1 MISIV
6 ICGTSKQASQI
17 SVINKFLADYRKTRI
32 DRVDIDFL
40 PDADA
45 IEQRPLGGV
54 TRWTLYTLASF
65 LLAIVVWASVAEVDE
80 VVVGHGKLVTVRPN
94 LVVQP
99 IETAIIQSIDVR
111 VGQVVRKGQQLAALD
126 PTFVVADESQ
136 LRARLASLH
145 ARAKRLDSELAQG
158 NGKDLSDGKTEEE
171 QLQARIRLA
180 RDASYHSRL
189 AQFDETLAKLKASL
203 VTNQSDQQMLTSRV
217 KLLKEMET
225 MQARLLE
232 QNISARQRYLE
243 AQDKRLEVDR
253 DLNVAVHREIEVRSE
268 IAAEEAEREAFV
280 KEWSQKT
287 MEELVQVRDERDSVS
302 DQLKKATKRHTLVR
316 LETPADAVVLDISK
330 HSVGSV
336 IREAETLVT
345 LVPLDVPLEAEI
357 QINATDIGFVK
368 VGDVVRIKLDAFPF
382 QKHGTLPGTIDVISD
397 DAFSRDSSQGHALG
411 QADVYYTGRVSLGKV
426 NLEHVGRDFRLIPG
440 LTLQAEIKVGR
451 KPVISFFLY
460 PLLRSLDEGVRER

>member
-1 MISIV
+1 M
-6 ICGTSKQASQI
+6 
-17 SVINKFLADYRKTRI
+17 INKFLADYRASKS
-32 DRVDIDFL
+32 DRVDVDFL

-54 TRWTLYTLASF
+54 TRWTLYTLAC
-65 LLAIVVWASVAEVDE
+65 LILAILTWASLAKIDE
-80 VVVGHGKLVTVRPN
+80 VVVASGKIVTVRPN

-99 IETAIIQSIDVR
+99 IETSIIQSIDVR

-126 PTFVVADESQ
+126 PTFVVADETQ
-136 LRARLASLH
+136 LREKLASLN
-145 ARAKRLDSELAQG
+145 ARAGRLESELAG
-158 NGKDLSDGKTEEE
+158 GSHPDLHGVGVGRTAEE
-171 QLQARIRLA
+171 QLQARIREA
-180 RDASYHSRL
+180 RDASYRARL
-189 AQFDETLAKLKASL
+189 MQFDETLEKLRASL

-217 KLLKEMET
+217 KLLKEMEN

-253 DLNVAVHREIEVRSE
+253 DLTVAQHREIEIRSE
-268 IAAEEAEREAFV
+268 IAAEQAEREAFV

-287 MEELVQVRDERDSVS
+287 MEELVQVRDERDGIA
-302 DQLKKATKRHTLVR
+302 DQLQKATKRHTLVR
-316 LETPADAVVLDISK
+316 LVTPADAVVLDIAK

-345 LVPLDVPLEAEI
+345 LVPLDVPLEAEV

-368 VGDVVRIKLDAFPF
+368 VGDLARIKLDAFPF
-382 QKHGTLPGTIDVISD
+382 QKHGTLTGTVDVISD
-397 DAFSRDSSQGHALG
+397 DAFAHDPSQGHVPG
-411 QADVYYTGRVSLGKV
+411 QSNVYYLARVSLGNV
-426 NLEHVGRDFRLIPG
+426 HLEHVGRDFKLIPG

-451 KPVISFFLY
+451 RVVISFFLY
-460 PLLRSLDEGVRER
+460 PLIRSLDEGIRER

>member
-1 MISIV
+1 M
-6 ICGTSKQASQI
+6 
-17 SVINKFLADYRKTRI
+17 INKFLADYRTNKT
-32 DRVDIDFL
+32 DRSQADVDFL

-54 TRWTLYTLASF
+54 TRWTLYTLAS
-65 LLAIVVWASVAEVDE
+65 LVVAVLTWASLAEVDE
-80 VVVGHGKLVTVRPN
+80 VVVGHGRLITVRPN

-111 VGQVVRKGQQLAALD
+111 VGQIVRKGQQLASLD

-136 LRARLASLH
+136 LRKKLDSLEARS
-145 ARAKRLDSELAQG
+145 KRLESELIKG
-158 NGKDLSDGKTEEE
+158 NGQDLRSGHTEVEK
-171 QLQARIRLA
+171 LQALIREA
-180 RDASYHSRL
+180 RDASYHARL
-189 AQFDETLAKLKASL
+189 TQFDENLEKLKASL
-203 VTNQSDQQMLTSRV
+203 ITNQSDQKMLTERV

-243 AQDKRLEVDR
+243 AEDKRLEVDR
-253 DLNVAVHREIEVRSE
+253 DLTVAQHREIEIRSE
-268 IAAEEAEREAFV
+268 IASEQSSREAFI

-287 MEELVQVRDERDSVS
+287 MEELVQVRDERDTVA
-302 DQLKKATKRHTLVR
+302 DQLHKATKRHNLVR

-336 IREAETLVT
+336 IREAETLIT
-345 LVPLDVPLEAEI
+345 LVPLDVPLEAEV

-368 VGDVVRIKLDAFPF
+368 VGDIARIKLDAFPF
-382 QKHGTLPGTIDVISD
+382 QKHGTLTGTVEVLSE
-397 DAFSRDSSQGHALG
+397 DAFSRDPSQGHTAG
-411 QADVYYTGRVSLGKV
+411 QSDVYYLGRIGLGKFT
-426 NLEHVGRDFRLIPG
+426 LEHVGKDFKLIPG

-451 KPVISFFLY
+451 RVVISFFLY
-460 PLLRSLDEGVRER
+460 PLIRSLDEGVREH